1 MNLISFYIIESI
13 FRGDAELPESSI
25 AAVPVFVP
33 AHVLGVVFLSFGNCE
48 DWTIME
54 LNECI
59 NFELNSVQNA
69 VFNYFKAK
77 LTPYDVTPIQYA
89 LLKCLWTEDL
99 QTPTQLAQTL
109 HLDTSSV
116 TGLLARLEKKELI
129 ERIYSQQ
136 DRRSIQVHLLENG
149 AALQK
154 PIEAAILEAN
164 QEITRG
170 ISPEDYHLFQDL
182 LKVMENNAK
191 AK

>member
-1 MNLISFYIIESI
+1 
-13 FRGDAELPESSI
+13 
-25 AAVPVFVP
+25 
-33 AHVLGVVFLSFGNCE
+33 
-48 DWTIME
+48 ME

-69 VFNYFKAK
+69 VFNYFKGK
-77 LTPYDVTPIQYA
+77 LAPYDVTPIQYA
-89 LLKCLWTEDL
+89 LLKCLWTEDM

-129 ERIYSQQ
+129 QRIYSQQ

-149 AALQK
+149 AALQT

-164 QEITRG
+164 LEITRG
-170 ISPEDYHLFQDL
+170 ISPEDYKLFRDL
-182 LKVMENNAK
+182 LKIMENNAK

>member
-1 MNLISFYIIESI
+1 
-13 FRGDAELPESSI
+13 
-25 AAVPVFVP
+25 
-33 AHVLGVVFLSFGNCE
+33 
-48 DWTIME
+48 ME

-69 VFNYFKAK
+69 VFNYFKGK
-77 LTPYDVTPIQYA
+77 LAPYDVTPIQYA
-89 LLKCLWTEDL
+89 LLKCLWTEDM

-129 ERIYSQQ
+129 QRIYSQQ

-149 AALQK
+149 AALQT

-164 QEITRG
+164 LEITRG
-170 ISPEDYHLFQDL
+170 ISPEDYKLFQDL
-182 LKVMENNAK
+182 LKIMENNAK

>member
-1 MNLISFYIIESI
+1 
-13 FRGDAELPESSI
+13 
-25 AAVPVFVP
+25 
-33 AHVLGVVFLSFGNCE
+33 
-48 DWTIME
+48 ME

-69 VFNYFKAK
+69 VFNYFKGK
-77 LTPYDVTPIQYA
+77 LSPYDVTPIQYA
-89 LLKCLWTEDL
+89 LLKCLWTEDM

-136 DRRSIQVHLLENG
+136 DRRSIHVHLLKNG

-164 QEITRG
+164 QEISRG
-170 ISPEDYHLFQDL
+170 IDPKDYKLFRDL
-182 LKVMENNAK
+182 LKVIESNAK
-191 AK
+191 VAR

>member
-1 MNLISFYIIESI
+1 
-13 FRGDAELPESSI
+13 
-25 AAVPVFVP
+25 
-33 AHVLGVVFLSFGNCE
+33 
-48 DWTIME
+48 ME

-69 VFNYFKAK
+69 VFNYFKGK
-77 LTPYDVTPIQYA
+77 LAPYDVTPIQYA
-89 LLKCLWTEDL
+89 LLKCLWTEDM

-129 ERIYSQQ
+129 QRIYSQQ

-149 AALQK
+149 AALQT

-164 QEITRG
+164 LEITRG
-170 ISPEDYHLFQDL
+170 ISPEDYKLFQDL
-182 LKVMENNAK
+182 LKIMANNAK

>member
-1 MNLISFYIIESI
+1 
-13 FRGDAELPESSI
+13 
-25 AAVPVFVP
+25 
-33 AHVLGVVFLSFGNCE
+33 
-48 DWTIME
+48 ME

-69 VFNYFKAK
+69 VFNYFKGK
-77 LTPYDVTPIQYA
+77 LSPLDVTPIQYA

-136 DRRSIQVHLLENG
+136 DRRSIQVHLLESG
-149 AALQK
+149 AALQN
-154 PIEAAILEAN
+154 PIESAILEAN
-164 QEITRG
+164 QEITAG
-170 ISPEDYHLFQDL
+170 ISPEDYKLFLHLL
-182 LKVMENNAK
+182 GIIEANAK
-191 AK
+191 SK

>member
-1 MNLISFYIIESI
+1 
-13 FRGDAELPESSI
+13 
-25 AAVPVFVP
+25 
-33 AHVLGVVFLSFGNCE
+33 
-48 DWTIME
+48 ME

-69 VFNYFKAK
+69 VFNYFKGK
-77 LTPYDVTPIQYA
+77 LAPYDVTPIQYA